1 MTAPA
6 LDRAPA
12 ENGADAAAI
21 ARFAFDT
28 HPPRV
33 PLVLRVGIAGHRP
46 DRAKRADPDIAATRA
61 AIADVLA
68 IVRRAVEDVAGASG
82 HLFLSAPED
91 WPSRVD
97 LRLRII
103 SALAP
108 GPDQWAAEEALKLGY
123 ELQCPLP
130 FDRQEYLEDF
140 APAPASL
147 AAADAAAADRPGN
160 DAAAPA
166 AAYERLLAAATA
178 VAELDGR
185 VVRTESGVRQ
195 PDARSYASAGR
206 AMLNQSDLLVAVW
219 DGQPAHGTG
228 GTGGVVDDALRRG
241 VPVVWIPWDHP
252 SAWHLRLPA
261 WRLVDWSRN
270 GPDDGRDLAALVKDL
285 LLPPDKPA
293 PQTGAADLREEYFA
307 ERQKSGN
314 TLHGCWGLL
323 RNLVCG
329 EFLHA
334 AGWKELVTLR
344 MFRVDPFWTSARDR
358 AALEWSFKQS
368 VPGAPMGHPVPVAV
382 RQFVDGAFLP
392 HYAWANGLSM
402 YYGSLH
408 RSAFLLNS
416 VLGAAAVFLA
426 LAGIATGITG
436 RGGIGWVLAE
446 LLVILGILGLTHVG
460 RRQRWHQRWIDYR
473 MLAERLRVARC
484 ACLLGGG
491 GPLVQHAGHLAS
503 YGNPLRTW
511 MHWHYRAVERAA
523 GLVPGASFTSA
534 YLAACREFWRESLIE
549 DQRNY
554 HEVTATRFSK
564 LDHRLHVA
572 GTCLFALTLVA
583 CLLHVAHLWVEESTR
598 VAWVPGWVPGW
609 LTLLCAF
616 LPAAGAALAAVRG
629 QAEAHRVAQRSR
641 AMQEAL
647 GRLQADL
654 DAVPTDARALNAIR
668 LRECADRVSDLM
680 IREMV
685 DWRVVF
691 QDRPLNLPV

>member
-1 MTAPA
+1 MAAPTR
-6 LDRAPA
+6 DRVPA
-12 ENGADAAAI
+12 EDGADAAAF
-21 ARFAFDT
+21 ARIAFDT
-28 HPPRV
+28 NPPRV
-33 PLVLRVGIAGHRP
+33 PLVLRIGVAGHRP
-46 DRAKRADPDIAATRA
+46 DRTKRVDPDIVAARV
-61 AIADVLA
+61 AIADVLG

-82 HLFLSAPED
+82 HLFLGTTAGRPARAD
-91 WPSRVD
+91 F
-97 LRLRII
+97 RLRIV

-130 FDRQEYLEDF
+130 FGRQEYLEDF
-140 APAPASL
+140 APAPAGL
-147 AAADAAAADRPGN
+147 VATDAAAGDRPGD
-160 DAAAPA
+160 DAVLPA
-166 AAYERLLAAATA
+166 AAYERLLDAATA
-178 VAELDGR
+178 VVELDGR
-185 VVRTESGVRQ
+185 VVRTESGARQ
-195 PDARSYASAGR
+195 PDARSYESAGR

-219 DGQPAHGTG
+219 DGQPAYGPG
-228 GTGGVVDDALRRG
+228 GTGRVVDEALRRG
-241 VPVVWIPWDHP
+241 VPVVWIPWDRP

-261 WRLVDWSRN
+261 WRVADWTR
-270 GPDDGRDLAALVKDL
+270 DGRDEGSDLAALVKDL
-285 LLPPDKPA
+285 LLPPDEPG
-293 PQTGAADLREEYFA
+293 PQTGAADLREVYFA

-314 TLHGCWGLL
+314 ALHGCWGLL

-334 AGWKELVTLR
+334 AGWQELVTLK
-344 MFRVDPFWTSARDR
+344 MFRVDPFWTSARGQ
-358 AALEWSFKQS
+358 AAREWSFKQS
-368 VPGAPMGHPVPVAV
+368 APGAPMDHPLPVEV

-416 VLGAAAVFLA
+416 LLGAAAVFLA
-426 LAGIATGITG
+426 LAGIATGMTG
-436 RGGIGWVLAE
+436 RGEIGWVLAE

-460 RRQRWHQRWIDYR
+460 RRQRWHQRWINYR

-523 GLVPGASFTSA
+523 GLLPGASFTSG
-534 YLAACREFWRESLIE
+534 YLAACREFWRESLVQ

-572 GTCLFALTLVA
+572 GTCLFVLTLVA
-583 CLLHVAHLWVEESTR
+583 CLLHVAHLWVEESAR
-598 VAWVPGWVPGW
+598 VVWVPVWVPGW
-609 LTLLCAF
+609 LTLLCAC

-629 QAEAHRVAQRSR
+629 QAETHRVAQRSR
-641 AMQEAL
+641 AMQDAL
-647 GRLQADL
+647 GGLQADL
-654 DAVPTDARALNAIR
+654 DAVATEGRELNSIR
-668 LRECADRVSDLM
+668 LRDCADRVSDLM